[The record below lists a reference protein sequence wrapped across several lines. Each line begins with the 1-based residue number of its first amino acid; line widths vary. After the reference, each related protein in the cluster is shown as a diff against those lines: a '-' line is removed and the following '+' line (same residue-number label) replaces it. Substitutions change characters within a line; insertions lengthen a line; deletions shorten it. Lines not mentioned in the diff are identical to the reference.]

1 MICIQVLRF
10 FTFIA
15 LLIQFVVVVWC
26 LKELL
31 STSVFGYDLTTIMC
45 SICGYSLLNVIV
57 GICGCYL
64 CYRTVL
70 TTHVIL
76 TVIFIVLIS
85 ISAYLVIQTSNELS
99 VNTVTTNSSNAMNVT
114 EYVNS
119 VSTITKLFLTNLE
132 NGYQNAPIA
141 TEENLECCGY
151 MTRRLDCSGL
161 LNASAT
167 TRTNT
172 SVSNATA
179 ISWREMSSVPTCS
192 NVVISN
198 LSETMN
204 EGDEIMYVMFL
215 LFMDLILSISMI
227 IGANSNK
234 YKVDLDAL
242 EIIKR
247 IEDQINSDPQM
258 KIAVSVIQGFYR
270 RWKAKNLARRR
281 MFYLLWV
288 KHSERRWWMSL
299 VVYFLAV
306 VYSVLMVFVIL
317 IFGIKFE
324 PEVVNEW
331 LLVCGWATL
340 MDVIIQQPLS
350 VLFATFVGQFDLGC
364 FGDVLFELVCC
375 GP

>member
-1 MICIQVLRF
+1 MNSFLVLLLYLLVCIQVLRF

-15 LLIQFVVVVWC
+15 LLIQLVVVVWC

-31 STSVFGYDLTTIMC
+31 STSIFGYDLTTIMC

-76 TVIFIVLIS
+76 TIIFIVLIS

-99 VNTVTTNSSNAMNVT
+99 VSTVTTNSSNGMNVT
-114 EYVNS
+114 EYINS

-172 SVSNATA
+172 SVSNVTTA
-179 ISWREMSSVPTCS
+179 VSWREMSSVPTCS

-204 EGDEIMYVMFL
+204 E
-215 LFMDLILSISMI
+215 
-227 IGANSNK
+227 
-234 YKVDLDAL
+234 
-242 EIIKR
+242 
-247 IEDQINSDPQM
+247 
-258 KIAVSVIQGFYR
+258 
-270 RWKAKNLARRR
+270 
-281 MFYLLWV
+281 
-288 KHSERRWWMSL
+288 
-299 VVYFLAV
+299 
-306 VYSVLMVFVIL
+306 
-317 IFGIKFE
+317 
-324 PEVVNEW
+324 
-331 LLVCGWATL
+331 
-340 MDVIIQQPLS
+340 
-350 VLFATFVGQFDLGC
+350 
-364 FGDVLFELVCC
+364 
-375 GP
+375 

>member
-99 VNTVTTNSSNAMNVT
+99 INTVTTNSSNGMNVT

-161 LNASAT
+161 LNASAS

-179 ISWREMSSVPTCS
+179 VSWREMSSVPTCS

-204 EGDEIMYVMFL
+204 DG
-215 LFMDLILSISMI
+215 
-227 IGANSNK
+227 K
-234 YKVDLDAL
+234 
-242 EIIKR
+242 
-247 IEDQINSDPQM
+247 
-258 KIAVSVIQGFYR
+258 
-270 RWKAKNLARRR
+270 
-281 MFYLLWV
+281 
-288 KHSERRWWMSL
+288 
-299 VVYFLAV
+299 
-306 VYSVLMVFVIL
+306 
-317 IFGIKFE
+317 
-324 PEVVNEW
+324 
-331 LLVCGWATL
+331 
-340 MDVIIQQPLS
+340 
-350 VLFATFVGQFDLGC
+350 
-364 FGDVLFELVCC
+364 
-375 GP
+375 